1 MKITLTQRLLVGYA
15 LMGLLLLICGY
26 AGYNAASR
34 LSAASE
40 FLVEEARQTVEGAL
54 QTSNGIQRQM
64 RIVEQLLGSQASGAD
79 KRPLEQARQNT
90 ESAFQIMIDAG
101 LLPDDQ
107 IDAMSRSRLDFNRSL
122 DPVLQG
128 MDGYRQSYQALIENA
143 NQLKDQLASFNE
155 MANRILVERE
165 TNWDDN
171 NQANS
176 QQSEEWFAATAATEA
191 QLALFSHLYYYQRFI
206 ADSGDSSLGEPI
218 SNSLTDLEIYIEDL
232 ATMDLAQQIWANDLA
247 YLDAF
252 KQGLQEHAELYSLA
266 QQRFL
271 QLQDL
276 HQSYTRF
283 AQALLQ
289 QTQQTEAVSASII
302 NEEIETISNTRSRA
316 FGSIFITLIIGMV
329 LVGLAIWISIKTIS
343 SPVREVA
350 RKLCDIAEGD
360 ADLTQQLQVSGGD
373 EISDLS
379 RGFNAFTGRIRELI
393 QQVVVTVD
401 TLGQSTGHMTLQTA
415 STHDKMRSQ
424 QQVVEK
430 ATIEMNGLLDEVGSV
445 NDITAQANHN
455 MVEVEQVLE
464 HSRKVIESTLGLIN
478 EFADEIINAG
488 SVIEELQKDSLQVN
502 SVLGVIQGIAE
513 QTNLLALN
521 AAIEAARA
529 GEQGRGFA
537 VVADEVRTLAGRT
550 QQSTIEIQ
558 DIIDRLQQG
567 SNKAVEVMQQS
578 RQQADQT
585 VEHTAKANE
594 SLTRI
599 SEHINDMAA
608 IIGRIDKATEQQNR
622 QAGVISQ
629 QLVEIGELS
638 RDTDSAS
645 KQVNEET
652 SQLDSLSKQLQE
664 LTSQFKV

>member
-15 LMGLLLLICGY
+15 LMGILLLICGY

-34 LSAASE
+34 LSSASE

-64 RIVEQLLGSQASGAD
+64 RIVEQLLGGQTSGNGNSQLD
-79 KRPLEQARQNT
+79 QARQHT
-90 ESAFQIMIDAG
+90 EQAFQLMIDAG

-107 IDAMSRSRLDFNRSL
+107 IDAMTQSRQGFNRSL
-122 DPVLQG
+122 GPVLQG
-128 MDGYRQSYQALIENA
+128 MDSYRLSYRALIENA
-143 NQLKDQLASFNE
+143 NQLKNKLASFNE

-171 NQANS
+171 NQTNS

-206 ADSGDSSLGEPI
+206 ADSNDSSLSEPM

-232 ATMDLAQQIWANDLA
+232 ATMELAQQNPENDLA

-252 KQGLQEHAELYSLA
+252 KQGLQQHAELYGQA
-266 QQRFL
+266 QQRYL

-276 HQSYTRF
+276 HKNYNRF
-283 AQALLQ
+283 AQALLE
-289 QTQQTEAVSASII
+289 QTRQTEAVSASII
-302 NEEIETISNTRSRA
+302 NQEIGTISSTRSRA
-316 FGSIFITLIIGMV
+316 FGSIFITLIIGIV
-329 LVGLAIWISIKTIS
+329 LVVLAIWLSIKTIS
-343 SPVREVA
+343 SPVRKVA
-350 RKLCDIAEGD
+350 RTLCDIAEGD
-360 ADLTQQLQVSGGD
+360 ADLTQQLKVSGGD
-373 EISDLS
+373 EVSDLS

-393 QQVVVTVD
+393 QQLVGTVD
-401 TLGQSTGHMTLQTA
+401 TLGQSTGRMTLQSA
-415 STHDKMRSQ
+415 NTHDKMRLQ

-430 ATIEMNGLLDEVGSV
+430 ATTEMNGLLDEVSSV

-464 HSRKVIESTLGLIN
+464 HSRKVIESTLELIN

-488 SVIEELQKDSLQVN
+488 NVIEDLQKDSLQVD

-550 QQSTIEIQ
+550 QQSTVEIQ
-558 DIIDRLQQG
+558 GIIDRLQQG
-567 SNKAVEVMQQS
+567 SNKAVEVMRQS
-578 RQQADQT
+578 RQQADKT
-585 VEHTAKANE
+585 VEHTAKANA

-608 IIGRIDKATEQQNR
+608 IIGRIDQATEQQNR

-629 QLVEIGELS
+629 QLIEIGELS
-638 RDTDSAS
+638 RDTDAAS
-645 KQVNEET
+645 RQVNEET
-652 SQLDSLSKQLQE
+652 SQLDALSQRLQE
-664 LTSQFKV
+664 VTSRFKV